1 MKLICIHCG
10 RSFAIRA
17 EQLGTKGTC
26 PHCKGE
32 ISLPKASDQLPHEKA
47 HRDPWAW
54 FDYSVSSLTSMMVH
68 MALFLLLVYLQG
80 DGSNTAGPGEEIQ
93 IGMFPI
99 QELAD
104 TPAGELQAETVAQST
119 TQSPS
124 ALEETLEAESPVL
137 TSSDTSAEETEQAL
151 AAPSIGGGDPAG
163 FDLGGVGG
171 AGAGGGMAGGGSF
184 DSMVKSLRRNGLDV
198 VIAFDSTGS
207 MSGEINEV
215 KSQIHKIGTTML
227 ALVPKTRFSLCTYR
241 DQGDSYVTKG
251 IPLTSD
257 IRQLEYFLK
266 GIEAGGGGDHPEA
279 VQEGIKWAIDNNK
292 FRPSARK
299 IILVFGDAP
308 PHADDQPT
316 CLKLARNFHGQDKG
330 IVSTVTCRANAP
342 MPEFYAI
349 AVAGGGEAFLATD
362 SRQIVSQ
369 LVILVFGSQ
378 HKDKVVEAFKLLEK

>member
-1 MKLICIHCG
+1 MKLTCVHCG

-26 PHCKGE
+26 PHCQGE
-32 ISLPKASDQLPHEKA
+32 ISLPKAQDQLPQEK
-47 HRDPWAW
+47 RKGDPWGW

-68 MALFLLLVYLQG
+68 MALFLALVYLQG
-80 DGSNTAGPGEEIQ
+80 DGSPTIGPGEEMQ

-104 TPAGELQAETVAQST
+104 TPAGELQAETVAKSE
-119 TQSPS
+119 SPS

-137 TSSDTSAEETEQAL
+137 TPSESSAEETEQAL
-151 AAPSIGGGDPAG
+151 AAPSVGGGDPAG
-163 FDLGGVGG
+163 FDLGSVG
-171 AGAGGGMAGGGSF
+171 ASGAGGGMAGGGSF
-184 DSMVKSLRRNGLDV
+184 DSMVKTLRRTGLDV

-215 KSQIHKIGTTML
+215 KAQIHKIGTTMH

-257 IRQLEYFLK
+257 LRQLEYFLK

-279 VQEGIKWAIDNNK
+279 VQEGIKWSLDNNK

-308 PHADDQPT
+308 PHADDQAL
-316 CLKLARNFHGQDKG
+316 CLKLAKNFREQDKG
-330 IVSTVTCRANAP
+330 IISTVTCRAKSP

-349 AVAGGGEAFLATD
+349 ADAGGGEAFLATD

>member
-1 MKLICIHCG
+1 MKLICVHCG

-17 EQLGTKGTC
+17 EQLGTTGTC

-32 ISLPKASDQLPHEKA
+32 ITLPKADDQLPHEK
-47 HRDPWAW
+47 HKTDPWAW
-54 FDYSVSSLTSMMVH
+54 FDYSVSTLTSMMVH
-68 MALFLLLVYLQG
+68 MVLFLVLVYLQG
-80 DGSNTAGPGEEIQ
+80 DGSPTIGPGEEVQ

-99 QELAD
+99 EELAD
-104 TPAGELQAETVAQST
+104 TPAGDLEAETVAKSE
-119 TQSPS
+119 SPS

-137 TSSDTSAEETEQAL
+137 TPSESSAEETEQAL
-151 AAPSIGGGDPAG
+151 AAPSVGGGDPAG
-163 FDLGGVGG
+163 FDLGSVG
-171 AGAGGGMAGGGSF
+171 ASGAGGGMAGGGSF
-184 DSMVKSLRRNGLDV
+184 EGLVKSLRRNGLEV

-215 KSQIHKIGTTML
+215 KAQIHKIGTTML

-241 DQGDSYVTKG
+241 DKGDSYVTKG

-279 VQEGIKWAIDNNK
+279 VQEGIKWALDNNK

-308 PHADDQPT
+308 PHADDQAM
-316 CLKLARNFHGQDKG
+316 CLKLAKDFHDQNKG
-330 IVSTVTCRANAP
+330 IISTVTCRAKSP

-349 AVAGGGEAFLATD
+349 ADAGGGEAFLATD

>member
-1 MKLICIHCG
+1 MKLVCVHCG
-10 RSFAIRA
+10 KSFAIRA

-26 PHCKGE
+26 PHCRGE
-32 ISLPKASDQLPHEKA
+32 ISLPKASDQLPAEKRQ
-47 HRDPWAW
+47 RDPWAW
-54 FDYSVSSLTSMMVH
+54 FDYSISSLTSMIVH
-68 MALFLLLVYLQG
+68 MTLFLFLVYWQG
-80 DGSNTAGPGEEIQ
+80 EGSSTAGPGEEVQ
-93 IGMFPI
+93 IGMFPV

-104 TPAGELQAETVAQST
+104 SPAGELQSESVKE

-124 ALEETLEAESPVL
+124 ALEESLEAEPPVPS
-137 TSSDTSAEETEQAL
+137 SSDASAADTEIAL
-151 AAPSIGGGDPAG
+151 AAPSLGGSDPAG
-163 FDLGGVGG
+163 FDLGAVGIG
-171 AGAGGGMAGGGSF
+171 SGGGMAGGGSW
-184 DSMVKSLRRNGLDV
+184 DGMLQTLRRNGLDV

-207 MSGEINEV
+207 MTGEINEV
-215 KSQIHKIGTTML
+215 KEQIHKIGTTML

-241 DQGDSYVTKG
+241 DKGDSYVAKG

-279 VQEGIKWAIDNNK
+279 VQEGLKWALENNK
-292 FRPSARK
+292 FRASARK

-308 PHADDQPT
+308 PHADDQPM
-316 CLKLARNFHGQDKG
+316 CLKLAKNFRGQDKG
-330 IVSTVTCRANAP
+330 VVSTVTCRAKSP

-349 AVAGGGEAFLATD
+349 ADAGGGEAFLATD

>member
-1 MKLICIHCG
+1 MKLTCVHCG

-26 PHCKGE
+26 PHCHGE
-32 ISLPKASDQLPHEKA
+32 VSLPKASDQLPQEK
-47 HRDPWAW
+47 RKNEPWAW
-54 FDYSVSSLTSMMVH
+54 FDYSISSLTSMIVH
-68 MALFLLLVYLQG
+68 MAIFLFLVYWQG
-80 DGSNTAGPGEEIQ
+80 EGTNTAGPGEEVQ

-104 TPAGELQAETVAQST
+104 TPAGELQPESVTKT
-119 TQSPS
+119 DSPS
-124 ALEETLEAESPVL
+124 SIDDALEAEPPVP
-137 TSSDTSAEETEQAL
+137 TSSDTSAADTELAL
-151 AAPSIGGGDPAG
+151 AAPSPGGSDAAG
-163 FDLGGVGG
+163 FDLGNVGI
-171 AGAGGGMAGGGSF
+171 AAGGGMAGGGSW
-184 DSMVKSLRRNGLDV
+184 DGMLKTLRRNGLDV

-215 KSQIHKIGTTML
+215 KAQIHKIGTTML
-227 ALVPKTRFSLCTYR
+227 TLVPKTRISLCTYR
-241 DQGDSYVTKG
+241 DKGDAYVVKG

-266 GIEAGGGGDHPEA
+266 GIEAGGGGDHPEG
-279 VQEGIKWAIDNNK
+279 VQEGIKWSIENNK

-308 PHADDQPT
+308 PHADDQPQ
-316 CLKLARNFHGQDKG
+316 CLKLAKSFREQDKG
-330 IVSTVTCRANAP
+330 VISTVTCRARSP

-349 AVAGGGEAFLATD
+349 ADAGGGEAFLATD